1 MGFVDAAIMAYAE
14 RHDLPILTFDF
25 EDFEQPLLR
34 MVGVWSSTRRDT
46 ERLWIKD
53 LISAVRAPI
62 DQLPFIHVC
71 NFPFIDLAFRE
82 WSARKA
88 GATTTPGSRSVS
100 SSPTDIPDSLET
112 EFRSASFS
120 ADQKGVV

>member
-1 MGFVDAAIMAYAE
+1 
-14 RHDLPILTFDF
+14 
-25 EDFEQPLLR
+25 
-34 MVGVWSSTRRDT
+34 MVTGVWSSTRRDT

-62 DQLPFIHVC
+62 NQLPFIHVC
-71 NFPFIDLAFRE
+71 KFPFSDLAFRE

-88 GATTTPGSRSVS
+88 GATTTPGSRSAS

-120 ADQKGVV
+120 VDQKGVV